1 MTSFI
6 RRLSQSMAQN
16 QPRLFAAL
24 RTTVRGCL
32 RGYWR
37 IREALEPVGIWIRVN
52 LGWKTR
58 AAFQVGLHKLG
69 ATREKARLGLVAWRL
84 RAASILSFFGLM
96 PRLAGSIDPDL
107 VVMPAV
113 ADIRYDPRIER
124 EARALAAAGH
134 KVHVVFPKLSNWDE
148 GPVDWGPGVSFQP
161 IPGRASLFCYQW
173 PGFLGDELFSAL
185 LEHRPFA
192 FHAHDLNTAFIAFA
206 AARRTGAKVVCDFHE
221 WYSENVTY
229 DARTQRY
236 SAHSP
241 AWHRGYRWLERY
253 CLAHADA
260 VVTVC
265 DSIADAMASELGEGR
280 RPEVVRNIP
289 SLSTTPTRNYLP
301 LKQELG
307 LPENQFVL
315 LYQGGLGPS
324 RFIEPVIEALSY
336 APGCL
341 LVIRGPQMDLWGP
354 GYRQIAEKG
363 GFSDRLLLRPALPSR
378 DVVAAARGADAG
390 VWTLPRLC
398 RNFTYA
404 LPNKIFEYTASNLPL
419 LVADYPEA
427 RRMVEAYQMGLTFD
441 PYDPSSI
448 AAAINRLVEDRA
460 LGRSMAVNTN
470 AALEAMD
477 AGREWQKIVEV
488 HRKLRASAATVGVAA

>member
-1 MTSFI
+1 MSGLVDRI
-6 RRLSQSMAQN
+6 RRVASGH
-16 QPRLFAAL
+16 PRLFAAL
-24 RTTVRGCL
+24 RTGARCVL

-37 IREALEPVGIWIRVN
+37 VREELEPAGIW
-52 LGWKTR
+52 LKTKLFWPLR
-58 AAFQVGLHKLG
+58 LKWHVAVAATV
-69 ATREKARLGLVAWRL
+69 ARLAIWRMQGDC
-84 RAASILSFFGLM
+84 ILSFLGLR
-96 PRLAGSIDPDL
+96 PRLTGPVDLDL
-107 VVMPAV
+107 VVMVAF
-113 ADIRYDPRIER
+113 ADIRHDPRIER
-124 EARALAAAGH
+124 EARALAQAGFRLRI
-134 KVHVVFPKLSNWDE
+134 VFPKTSNWDD
-148 GPVDWGPGVSFQP
+148 GPVDWGSGVSFMP
-161 IPGRASLFCYQW
+161 VVDRAGLFCTRW
-173 PGFLGDELFSAL
+173 PGFIGDELFLAL
-185 LEHRPFA
+185 LQDRPFA
-192 FHAHDLNTAFIAFA
+192 IHAHDLNMAFIAFA

-229 DARTQRY
+229 DAKIQRY
-236 SAHSP
+236 SAHSS

-280 RPEVVRNIP
+280 RPVVVRNIP
-289 SLSTTPTRNYLP
+289 SLLTTPTRDYLP

-307 LPENQFVL
+307 LPESQFVL

-324 RFIEPVIEALSY
+324 RFIEPVIEALAH

-341 LVIRGPQMDLWGP
+341 LVIRGPQMDLWGS

-477 AGREWQKIVEV
+477 AGREWQRMAEIYQ
-488 HRKLRASAATVGVAA
+488 RLRADVAAKRAA